1 MKKSLLVLAVL
12 GATALSANAASVSL
26 YGNLDAGF
34 GYQHLKPAH
43 GEKTNTFKMLDG
55 IASDNF
61 IGLKGVEELGHEMKA
76 GFVLE
81 NGFNLSNG
89 SLAENNKLFSRE
101 ARLFVDGEFGELSF
115 GRMGSLG
122 NGNGSYNIAYK
133 NIDAMNGRTQAFTG
147 FVKTPVLNNAVAY
160 KTPTIG
166 GFTGF
171 AQYSFG
177 VVNQDEP
184 KHKDN
189 DRFVAVG
196 ATYSIA
202 NANLVATFEQGLPGK
217 KQPDQKK
224 PLIVNFGGNMAFDN
238 LTVFTGMQYAKNL
251 NKNGAFALP
260 NTIKAL
266 LPANNEV
273 PNEDLDNKVLAG
285 TIGAKYAFGNSEIS
299 GAGYLARHK
308 ALEGKKTNIMGL
320 AARYDYNLSSRT
332 ALYVGTDMARL
343 KVKSSDEKIT
353 AVSVYSGIKHSF

>member
-34 GYQHLKPAH
+34 GYVHSKVN

-81 NGFNLSNG
+81 NGFSLTDG
-89 SLAENNKLFSRE
+89 SLDEDNKLFSRE

-122 NGNGSYNIAYK
+122 NGNGSYNIAVK
-133 NIDAMNGRTQAFTG
+133 NIDAMNARTISHSG

-177 VVNQDEP
+177 VVNQDEN

-217 KQPDQKK
+217 NKGDAKK

-238 LTVFTGMQYAKNL
+238 LTVFTGMQYGKHIDH
-251 NKNGAFALP
+251 NKLSNFEYSADESTEHPDA
-260 NTIKAL
+260 
-266 LPANNEV
+266 
-273 PNEDLDNKVLAG
+273 KVLAG
-285 TIGAKYAFGNSEIS
+285 TIGAKYAFDNSELS
-299 GAGYLARHK
+299 AAGYLARHK
-308 ALEGKKTNIMGL
+308 DSGDKINVMGL
-320 AARYDYNLSSRT
+320 AARYDYNLSNRT

-343 KVKSSDEKIT
+343 KVKSSDEK
-353 AVSVYSGIKHSF
+353 ANVVSVYSGIKHSF

>member
-34 GYQHLKPAH
+34 GYQHLKPTQ

-81 NGFNLSNG
+81 NGFNLTNG

-147 FVKTPVLNNAVAY
+147 FVKTPVLNNAIAY

-177 VVNQDEP
+177 VVNQDEN

-217 KQPDQKK
+217 NKGDAKK

-251 NKNGAFALP
+251 DKNAAFVSSNFNLNILP
-260 NTIKAL
+260 KDKA
-266 LPANNEV
+266 V
-273 PNEDLDNKVLAG
+273 TDFDPNDKVLAG
-285 TIGAKYAFGNSEIS
+285 TIGAKYAFDNSELS
-299 GAGYLARHK
+299 AAGYLARHK
-308 ALEGKKTNIMGL
+308 DNGEKINVMGL

-332 ALYVGTDMARL
+332 ALYVGTDMARA
-343 KVKSSDEKIT
+343 KFKSSDQK
-353 AVSVYSGIKHSF
+353 ANVVSVYSGLKHSF

>member
-34 GYQHLKPAH
+34 GYVHSKVD

-81 NGFNLSNG
+81 NGFSLTDG
-89 SLAENNKLFSRE
+89 SLDEDNKLFSRE

-122 NGNGSYNIAYK
+122 NGNGSYNIAVK
-133 NIDAMNGRTQAFTG
+133 NIDAMNGRTISDNG
-147 FVKTPVLNNAVAY
+147 FVTTPVLNNAVAY

-177 VVNQDEP
+177 VVNQDEN

-217 KQPDQKK
+217 NKDDAKK
-224 PLIVNFGGNMAFDN
+224 PLLVNFGGNMAFDN
-238 LTVFTGMQYAKNL
+238 LTVFTGMQYGKHIDYNRLANFDYAVKNPESHD
-251 NKNGAFALP
+251 A
-260 NTIKAL
+260 
-266 LPANNEV
+266 
-273 PNEDLDNKVLAG
+273 KVLAG
-285 TIGAKYAFGNSEIS
+285 TIGAKYAFDNSELS
-299 GAGYLARHK
+299 AAGYLARHK
-308 ALEGKKTNIMGL
+308 DNGDKVNVMGL

-332 ALYVGTDMARL
+332 ALYVGTDMARA
-343 KVKSSDEKIT
+343 KVKSSDEKNNMI
-353 AVSVYSGIKHSF
+353 SVYSGIKHSF

>member
-81 NGFNLSNG
+81 NGFSLADG
-89 SLAENNKLFSRE
+89 SLDDNEKLFSRE

-122 NGNGSYNIAYK
+122 NGSGSYNIAYK

-177 VVNQDEP
+177 VVNQDEN

-217 KQPDQKK
+217 DNGKADNKK
-224 PLIVNFGGNMAFDN
+224 PIIVNFGGNMAFDN
-238 LTVFTGMQYAKNL
+238 LTLFTGMQYAKNIE
-251 NKNGAFALP
+251 NKDVFASPAQNVVDVPHLGNP
-260 NTIKAL
+260 FNKA
-266 LPANNEV
+266 
-273 PNEDLDNKVLAG
+273 LAG

-308 ALEGKKTNIMGL
+308 NERAKVNVMGL

-332 ALYVGTDMARL
+332 ALYVGTDMARA
-343 KVKSSDEKIT
+343 KVKNSDVKIT
-353 AVSVYSGIKHSF
+353 AVSVYSGLKHSF

>member
-34 GYQHLKPAH
+34 GYVHSKVD
-43 GEKTNTFKMLDG
+43 GKKTNTFKMLDG

-81 NGFNLSNG
+81 NGFSLANG
-89 SLAENNKLFSRE
+89 SFDENNKLFSRE

-133 NIDAMNGRTQAFTG
+133 NIDAMNGRTISHSG

-217 KQPDQKK
+217 NKGDAKK
-224 PLIVNFGGNMAFDN
+224 PLLVNFGGNMAFDN

-251 NKNGAFALP
+251 NGDDLFDKDSVPPFVNG
-260 NTIKAL
+260 
-266 LPANNEV
+266 
-273 PNEDLDNKVLAG
+273 KVLAG
-285 TIGAKYAFGNSEIS
+285 TVGAKYAFGNSEIS

-308 ALEGKKTNIMGL
+308 NEHAKGNLMGL

-332 ALYVGTDMARL
+332 ALYVGTDMARF
-343 KVKSSDEKIT
+343 KVKNSDDKTTE
-353 AVSVYSGIKHSF
+353 VSVYSGLKHSF